1 LIVRE
6 GIEMPAFQVT
16 LQSSEPI
23 AEGTMAF
30 HLDKPEGFRFQPGQ
44 AIGFTLIDPQ
54 AGDQQGKSHTF
65 SLVSAPS
72 ESRLTVATRMRASAF
87 KRALKA
93 LPAGAVV
100 KVNGPHGSMTL
111 DDNATR
117 PAAFLAG
124 GIGITP
130 FMSMLRQAA
139 KDGLLRRM
147 YLFYSNRRAEDAP
160 FLEELRQ
167 LVAQNPNFTFVPT
180 LTQPERSREK
190 WEGETGKIDTKLLTK
205 YISDLSS
212 PVFYVAG
219 PPGMVD
225 AMRELLN
232 EAGVNGDAV
241 RSEEF
246 FGY

>member
-1 LIVRE
+1 
-6 GIEMPAFQVT
+6 
-16 LQSSEPI
+16 
-23 AEGTMAF
+23 
-30 HLDKPEGFRFQPGQ
+30 
-44 AIGFTLIDPQ
+44 
-54 AGDQQGKSHTF
+54 
-65 SLVSAPS
+65 
-72 ESRLTVATRMRASAF
+72 
-87 KRALKA
+87 
-93 LPAGAVV
+93 
-100 KVNGPHGSMTL
+100 MTL
-111 DDNATR
+111 NDNATR
-117 PAAFLAG
+117 PAAFWAG

-190 WEGETGKIDTKLLTK
+190 WEGETGKIDRKLLAK

-225 AMRELLN
+225 AMRGLLN
-232 EAGVNGDAV
+232 EAGVNDDAV